1 MPIFTGNKFGFGLS
15 NEEGGAAAAGGGATF
30 SGSASGGTKTT
41 VGDYT
46 VHVFTS
52 SGAFTVASGSGT
64 IDYLCVAGGGGGGC
78 RGGGGGAG
86 GLRSTVDQTGGS
98 SAPASSDL
106 ENAVPVTPGPYTVT
120 IGAGGAGQPI
130 DAAQYFNQ

>member
-46 VHVFTS
+46 V
-52 SGAFTVASGSGT
+52 
-64 IDYLCVAGGGGGGC
+64 
-78 RGGGGGAG
+78 
-86 GLRSTVDQTGGS
+86 
-98 SAPASSDL
+98 
-106 ENAVPVTPGPYTVT
+106 PGRFLIYSINSLTLTVT
-120 IGAGGAGQPI
+120 
-130 DAAQYFNQ
+130 